1 MPQQELSDEPEEKKL
16 KLVHNKKS
24 VWKQG
29 NCDAKTYQQMCQR
42 SQIHFML
49 DNHVQE
55 PLRLTVNYYQISS
68 QLMRLTNKQ

>member
-42 SQIHFML
+42 S
-49 DNHVQE
+49 
-55 PLRLTVNYYQISS
+55 
-68 QLMRLTNKQ
+68 